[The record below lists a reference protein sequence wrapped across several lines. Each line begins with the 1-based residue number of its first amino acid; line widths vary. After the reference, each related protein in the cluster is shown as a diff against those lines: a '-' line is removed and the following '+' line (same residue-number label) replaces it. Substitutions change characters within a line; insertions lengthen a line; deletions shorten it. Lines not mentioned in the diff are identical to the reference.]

1 MIIYKKDSLSSSK
14 NDQILIE
21 QKQNDH
27 HQRIIVYKGYLKKDG
42 KINFSYF

>member
-21 QKQNDH
+21 QKQNYDH

-42 KINFSYF
+42 KLYF